1 MKRSLL
7 LLACISP
14 PSAAQDI
21 DSLQGRFAISGGV
34 EYSSGKYGGATSTD
48 ILYVP
53 LTLRYG
59 TNQYTVS
66 LTVPYISVTSGG
78 GVIPGVGGV
87 GRGSGRM
94 VAVPTVTSRTTTQ
107 SGLGD
112 IIATAGYNIYQQ
124 GNLTLNV
131 VGNVKFGT
139 ADENKLLGT
148 GKNDYAAQVD
158 VFYAYAASSLYASA
172 GYKVVGVPAGLTLN
186 NVAYGSV
193 GMVRMIGEKSRI
205 GLTLNAAQSMG
216 PGIEGR
222 RDLAFDVMHG
232 LNKGSFVS
240 AKLSGGLSSSSPDW
254 LAGLYFSGTL

>member
-1 MKRSLL
+1 MKRALL
-7 LLACISP
+7 LLACISL

-21 DSLQGRFAISGGV
+21 DSLQGRFAVSGGV
-34 EYSSGKYGGATSTD
+34 EYSSGKYGGSTTTD

-59 TNQYTVS
+59 TNQYAVS

-78 GVIPGVGGV
+78 GVVPGV

-94 VAVPTVTSRTTTQ
+94 AAVPTVTSRTTTQ

-139 ADENKLLGT
+139 ADENKQLGT

-172 GYKVVGVPAGLTLN
+172 GYKVVGVPAGFTLN

-232 LNKGSFVS
+232 LNEGSFVS
-240 AKLSGGLSSSSPDW
+240 AKFSGGLSSSSPDW
-254 LAGLYFSGTL
+254 LAGLYLSGTL